1 MMTAK
6 EAYEVARKVRPDVGR
21 RPVSLGCIFDY
32 DLKDRLQGCFVFEV
46 PPDGSVIGCSFC
58 VAVNRKD
65 GTAFEFGYGE

>member
-1 MMTAK
+1 MTAR
-6 EAYEVARKVRPDVGR
+6 EAYEVARKLRPDVAP
-21 RPVSLGCIFDY
+21 RPVSLGGIPDY
-32 DLKDRLQGCFVFEV
+32 DLQARLRGCFVFEV